1 VIEAVVAEEE
11 APEEGEAESE
21 APAAEDEQPERP
33 EPEL

>member
-21 APAAEDEQPERP
+21 ALAPEGGQPEQP